1 MLRCFVEIA
10 AAKSLP
16 DHVTLE
22 LEGGERIKL
31 PVEYEWMPP
40 LCLNCES
47 FGHVEGQCPMTK
59 VWRPKVQKAKNVDQ
73 VSAGQKRL

>member
-1 MLRCFVEIA
+1 
-10 AAKSLP
+10 
-16 DHVTLE
+16 LE

-31 PVEYEWMPP
+31 PVEYKWMPP

-73 VSAGQKRL
+73 RSAGQKRL